1 MSRPSAIAPLR
12 WAGGEE
18 NSSANYRNDYTANAF
33 ITSLL
38 PISSSTGDLLVYLH
52 GEEKGAAEDPVGR
65 GSELRAA
72 LSLPPRSAPLLRPQR
87 GAFPRSQSL
96 RPQRELHASAK
107 RNSAAINKQTPR
119 PGRTATPRDGP
130 AAHRPLR
137 WSGEERRDGPKEGG
151 GGEETATSLGTVPSA
166 QAQREGGGCCSRTAP
181 ARLSPSGRERLPG
194 ALLEPC
200 GSAAAAAG
208 RAPGGRSP
216 AGTPQC
222 ARVALLREEI
232 RSTRLGGVSVKG

>member
-1 MSRPSAIAPLR
+1 MITQRTRLSRRYCPFPPRRETCSSIYMGRRKGRRRIPSAEAANFGQPFPSRP
-12 WAGGEE
+12 
-18 NSSANYRNDYTANAF
+18 
-33 ITSLL
+33 
-38 PISSSTGDLLVYLH
+38 
-52 GEEKGAAEDPVGR
+52 
-65 GSELRAA
+65 
-72 LSLPPRSAPLLRPQR
+72 APLLRPQR

-181 ARLSPSGRERLPG
+181 ARLSPSGRERLPR